1 MPSAA
6 NTGTHFVI
14 TLRNPASVQT
24 KGVSNMS
31 VPTLGLSVDQVAQA
45 TGLSVTWL
53 NQLRCAK
60 KGPAYLKVGHRVLY
74 RPADVDSHG

>member
-1 MPSAA
+1 MRSFLPLAQQ
-6 NTGTHFVI
+6 
-14 TLRNPASVQT
+14 L
-24 KGVSNMS
+24 
-31 VPTLGLSVDQVAQA
+31 LVDQVAQA

-74 RPADVDSHG
+74 RPADVEAWLSEHIQQPKAA

>member
-1 MPSAA
+1 MQSAA
-6 NTGTHFVI
+6 NTGTPFVI
-14 TLRNPASVQT
+14 TLRNSASVQT
-24 KGVSNMS
+24 KGVPMS

-60 KGPAYLKVGHRVLY
+60 RAPHT
-74 RPADVDSHG
+74 